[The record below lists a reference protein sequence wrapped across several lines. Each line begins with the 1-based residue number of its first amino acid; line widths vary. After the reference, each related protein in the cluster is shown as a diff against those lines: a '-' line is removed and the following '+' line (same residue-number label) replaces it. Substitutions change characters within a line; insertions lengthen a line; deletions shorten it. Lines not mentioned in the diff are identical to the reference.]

1 MSDLLWKQDKGLY
14 SDTTLKKF
22 SETITENYGIKIKE
36 YQDLWQWSIKEP
48 EKFWTALLQF
58 LGIHYFGQVD
68 PVISNDELI
77 YDQKFFTNI
86 SLNYAE
92 NIILNLNSNPI
103 IFINEKGFRQEISKD
118 EIIIKVSKLSSYLKS
133 IGVKK
138 GDRIASISANTPNT
152 LISFLAVNS
161 IGAIWS
167 SCSPDFGEAAILD
180 RFNQIKPKVLLY
192 SEMYFYGGKKFNI
205 REKVINVIR
214 EMKTLEQSLCIN
226 YQDTKE
232 ERLDKEVTD
241 LNSIFDEKNLS
252 EKIEFEMCSFNDP
265 MYILYSSGTTGKPKC
280 IVHNVGGPLLQHM
293 KEHQLHCNIQE
304 NDKIFYFTTCGWMMW
319 NWLVSA
325 LASKATIVLYDGS
338 PFFPGKESII
348 QIVDNEKINF
358 LGVSAKYLDSLRNDN
373 FSAIDRFNLDSL
385 RCILSTGSPLIRE
398 SFEYVYK
405 FLKKDVHLASIS
417 GGTDIV
423 SCFVIGNPLLPVFSG
438 EIQCKSLGVNVDVF
452 DERGQSTREKGELV
466 CKSALPSMPI
476 GFWNDHKKTK
486 YISSYFS
493 RFENV
498 WTQGDFANFTEN
510 NGIIIYGRSDATLN
524 PGGVRIGTAEIYRAV
539 ETLDKVDES
548 LAVAQNWDNDIRIIL
563 FVKLKTEEEL
573 TEGLKKLIKD
583 RIKTHTS
590 IRHVPSK
597 IIKVLDIPRTKS
609 GKIVELSIRDI
620 LNGEKPKNLGALENP
635 ECLKEYENI
644 KELKMRNS
652 GQS

>member
-1 MSDLLWKQDKGLY
+1 MSDLLWKQDKDLY

-22 SETITENYGIKIKE
+22 SETITENYGIQINE

-48 EKFWTALLQF
+48 EKFWTTLLQF
-58 LGIHYFGQVD
+58 LGIRYSGQVD

-77 YDQKFFTNI
+77 YDQKFFTNV

-92 NIILNLNSNPI
+92 NIILNLNSTPI
-103 IFINEKGFRQEISKD
+103 IFINEKGFRQEISKE

-133 IGVKK
+133 IGIKK
-138 GDRIASISANTPNT
+138 GDRIAAISANTPNT

-180 RFNQIKPKVLLY
+180 RFNQIEPKVLLY

-205 REKVINVIR
+205 REKVTNVIR

-232 ERLDKEVTD
+232 EVLKKETID
-241 LNSIFDEKNLS
+241 INSIFNDKYLS
-252 EKIEFEMCSFNDP
+252 EELEFESCSFNDP
-265 MYILYSSGTTGKPKC
+265 MYILYSSGTTGEPKC

-293 KEHQLHCNIQE
+293 KEHQLHCDLKPNE
-304 NDKIFYFTTCGWMMW
+304 KIFYFTTCGWMMW

-325 LASKATIVLYDGS
+325 LASKATIILYDGS
-338 PFFPGKESII
+338 PFFPGKESIV
-348 QIVDNEKINF
+348 QIVDNERINF
-358 LGVSAKYLDSLRNDN
+358 LGVSAKYLDALRNDN
-373 FSAIDRFNLDSL
+373 FSAIDRFSLDSL

-398 SFEYVYK
+398 SFEYVYEH
-405 FLKKDVHLASIS
+405 LKEDVHLASIS

-423 SCFVIGNPLLPVFSG
+423 SCFVIGNPILPVFSG

-452 DERGQSTREKGELV
+452 DEDGQSTREKGELV

-476 GFWNDHKKTK
+476 GFWNDNNKAK

-493 RFENV
+493 RFKNV
-498 WTQGDFANFTEN
+498 WTQGDFANFTDN
-510 NGIIIYGRSDATLN
+510 DGIIIYGRSDATLN
-524 PGGVRIGTAEIYRAV
+524 PGGIRIGTAEIYRAV
-539 ETLDKVDES
+539 ETLNAVVES
-548 LAVAQNWDNDIRIIL
+548 IAVAQKWDNDIRIVL
-563 FVKLKTEEEL
+563 FVKLQSKEEL
-573 TEGLKKLIKD
+573 TEDLKEMIKD
-583 RIKTHTS
+583 RIRANTS
-590 IRHVPSK
+590 VRHVPAK
-597 IIKVLDIPRTKS
+597 IIKIMDIPKTKS

-620 LNGEKPKNLGALENP
+620 INGEKPKNLGALENP

-644 KELKMRNS
+644 EELKH
-652 GQS
+652 